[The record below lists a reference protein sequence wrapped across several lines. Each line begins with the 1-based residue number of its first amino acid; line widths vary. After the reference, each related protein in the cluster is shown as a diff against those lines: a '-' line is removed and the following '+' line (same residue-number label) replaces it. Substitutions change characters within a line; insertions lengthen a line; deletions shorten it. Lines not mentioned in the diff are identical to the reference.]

1 LKAYSTKTIAMKI
14 RLFIL
19 LFLSMG
25 SLQLEAQLVL
35 SGEIRPRYEFRN
47 GYRHLPDE
55 HTWPAHLVSQRTRL
69 NLAWRSKGISSAIRF
84 QDVRIWGD
92 EAMKKDV
99 AGLGLYEGWVEVRVF
114 DSLYIKAG
122 RQELV
127 VDNQRLFSNNNWS
140 QKAVTHDALSIH
152 YQRAAWRWD
161 GAIAFNQSRD
171 TTFSTDYAGSI
182 GNYKA
187 LYLSILSR
195 KAGSFRI
202 SALSAGDS
210 WQKKGTLNTQYLRL
224 THGLIFQYHGKAV
237 QSALR
242 GFYQSGRSESGMP
255 VDAYYAAIDLTASSG
270 KHWQFGGG
278 AEYQSGQDSSRQG
291 ASLVRYFTCLYG
303 SGHSFNGF
311 LDYFTKPSDTRNTG
325 LFDAFLNIR
334 HKGPDPLSITLELH
348 AFMNSGKYPDRIK
361 GGLMSNFLALEA
373 DLCLRWQ
380 ARKDMELQA
389 GYSFLQGSP
398 TLAALSGGNQAH
410 TSHWTYLMLTFKP
423 VFLEWSG
430 H

>member
-1 LKAYSTKTIAMKI
+1 MKI

-19 LFLSMG
+19 LFLSMI
-25 SLQLEAQLVL
+25 SVQLEAQLVL

-47 GYRHLPDE
+47 GYRHLPD
-55 HTWPAHLVSQRTRL
+55 HDTWPAHLISQRTRL
-69 NLAWRSKGISSAIRF
+69 NVAWKSKGVSSAIRF

-99 AGLGLYEGWVEVRVF
+99 AGVGLYEGWVEVRVF

-127 VDNQRLFSNNNWS
+127 YDNQRLFSNNNWS
-140 QKAVTHDALSIH
+140 QKAVTHDALSMRF
-152 YQRAAWRWD
+152 QRAGWHWD

-171 TTFSTDYAGSI
+171 TTFSTDYASSI

-187 LYLSILSR
+187 LYMSILSR
-195 KAGSFRI
+195 KMGSFRI

-224 THGLIFQYHGKAV
+224 THGLMLQYTGKV
-237 QSALR
+237 FQSALR

-255 VDAYYAAIDLTASSG
+255 VDAYYAALDITASPD
-270 KHWQFGGG
+270 KHWQLGAG
-278 AEYQSGQDSSRQG
+278 AEYQSGQDSSVQG

-303 SGHSFNGF
+303 SGHSFNGS
-311 LDYFTKPSDTRNTG
+311 LDYFTKASDTKNTG
-325 LFDAFLNIR
+325 LFDAFLNLR
-334 HKGPDPLSITLELH
+334 YKGPETLSLSLTLHSFL
-348 AFMNSGKYPDRIK
+348 NTGKYPDRNS
-361 GGLMSNFLALEA
+361 GGLMPNFLALEA
-373 DLCLRWQ
+373 DCSLHWL

-389 GYSFLQGSP
+389 GYSFLQGSQ
-398 TLAALSGGNQAH
+398 TLATLAGGNQAH
-410 TSHWTYLMLTFKP
+410 TAHWTYVMLTYRP
-423 VFLEWSG
+423 VFLEWTPSR
-430 H
+430 